1 MIPLPFF
8 VVKNEGISMANE
20 ERKKILVVDDDRLSL
35 VVAEEFL
42 KDDYDVDCVD
52 SGEAALLYLQSN
64 YPDVILL
71 DLHMPGMG
79 GRETLNVIM
88 SSSLLKHIPV
98 ICITADSKSETEIEC
113 LSIGALDYITKPFVP
128 QVAKSRISRIVE
140 LNELKNNLA
149 EQLDKKTRLLE
160 KVTLNFIMAI
170 ANTIDA
176 KDAYTSGHSIRVA
189 KCAEAI
195 ATELGWDDEE
205 VQNIK
210 YIALLHDIGKI
221 GIPDAILNKPY
232 HLSVEEFNIVKKHPI
247 IGREILKD
255 IHMIDSVTDG
265 ALYHHERYDG
275 NGYPF
280 GLKGKEIPLC
290 ARIVGIADSYDA
302 MTSNRVYR
310 SKLKKEDVI
319 SEFERC
325 KGTQFDP
332 ELTEL
337 FLKML
342 KRGFYVPEADYEDN
356 HVLEEENGLKGEV
369 NSLLSKVLSEY
380 TEEAKR
386 IAMKDALT
394 GLYNRS
400 YAETTLP
407 GALKENNVSTLFMI
421 DINNFSEI
429 NEMYGHI
436 AGDFALT
443 SFADNVKQCIKED
456 DILCRVGKDR
466 FVLLVKGL
474 HNKDEIR
481 GLAQNILTKTTAGLR
496 GNVFGNMVFV
506 TIGIAIYPE
515 NGSTYELLYENA
527 DKASYHL
534 KRNDKSAF
542 EFFED
547 GKVEIANVTMTDINH
562 IRSMIEG
569 KDYNFN
575 GVFHVEYDEFKR
587 MYNYIARGVVRNHQS
602 VQTVLFTLE
611 INDTALYRKMIP
623 DEAMNVL
630 EAAVASSLRMVDVGT
645 RYSSVQYIVIL
656 LDADFEN
663 GKKVAQRVMNKFY
676 KMYAR
681 GDVDLSY
688 DIQTMCPKTV

>member
-1 MIPLPFF
+1 
-8 VVKNEGISMANE
+8 MAMTND
-20 ERKKILVVDDDRLSL
+20 ERRLILVVDDDRLSL
-35 VVAEEFL
+35 AVAEDFL
-42 KDDYDVDCVD
+42 QDDYEVRCVD
-52 SGEAALLYLQSN
+52 SGEAALMFLENN

-71 DLHMPGMG
+71 DLHMPGIG

-88 SSSLLKHIPV
+88 TSSRLNHIPV
-98 ICITADSKSETEIEC
+98 ICITADSKPETEIEC

-128 QVAKSRISRIVE
+128 QVAKSRISRIIE
-140 LNELKNNLA
+140 LNDLKNNLA
-149 EQLDKKTRLLE
+149 FQLDKKTKLLE
-160 KVTLNFIMAI
+160 KLTLNFIMAI

-176 KDAYTSGHSIRVA
+176 KDAYTSGHSFRVA

-195 ATELGWDDEE
+195 AKELGWTEEE
-205 VQNIK
+205 VQNIQ
-210 YIALLHDIGKI
+210 YIALLHDIGKV

-232 HLSVEEFNIVKKHPI
+232 HLSIEEFSIVKKHPI

-255 IHMIDSVTDG
+255 IHMIDSVSDG

-310 SKLKKEDVI
+310 SKLKREDVI
-319 SEFERC
+319 AEFERC
-325 KGTQFDP
+325 RGTQFDP
-332 ELTEL
+332 ELTDL

-342 KRGFYVPEADYEDN
+342 RKGFSVPEAEYEDN
-356 HVLEEENGLKGEV
+356 HVLEEENGVKGEV

-380 TEEAKR
+380 TAEAKR

-400 YAETTLP
+400 YAETRIP
-407 GALKENNVSTLFMI
+407 GILKEAGTGTLFMI
-421 DINNFSEI
+421 DINHYNSI
-429 NEMYGHI
+429 NETYGHI
-436 AGDFALT
+436 AGDFALKNLAHNIMICT
-443 SFADNVKQCIKED
+443 SED
-456 DILCRVGKDR
+456 DILCRVGGDKFIL
-466 FVLLVKGL
+466 FVKYLTDK
-474 HNKDEIR
+474 NEIKK
-481 GLAQNILTKTTAGLR
+481 LAKKILDKTTTGLR
-496 GNVFGNMVFV
+496 GNIYGNLVSV
-506 TIGIAIYPE
+506 SIGIASCPE
-515 NGSTYELLYENA
+515 NGNTYEVLYENA
-527 DKASYHL
+527 DKAIYHL
-534 KRNDKSAF
+534 KRSEKNAIEFYDEGINDHS
-542 EFFED
+542 
-547 GKVEIANVTMTDINH
+547 NVTMTDINH

-569 KDYNFN
+569 TDYHLN
-575 GVFHVEYDEFKR
+575 GIFHVQYDEFKK

-602 VQTVLFTLE
+602 VQTVLFTLS
-611 INDTALYRKMIP
+611 INDTASYRKMIP

-676 KMYAR
+676 KLYVS

-688 DIQTMCPKTV
+688 DIQTMCPKMV